1 MSKSLPEKHMTVDEF
16 LAWAEPQ
23 EGRYELHDGQVVAMS
38 PEQGQHLRVKGAV
51 FVALGAAIK
60 RARIPCEV
68 FPDGATVR
76 IDATTA
82 FEPDALVNCGQ
93 RMGDAELIAPNP
105 VIVVE
110 VLSPST
116 ESRDSAHKLVEYFR
130 VPSIQHYLIVNPVA
144 RRIVHHGRGAGEAL
158 ETRIIASGP
167 VRLDPRGLE
176 IAVEDV
182 FAGLE

>member
-1 MSKSLPEKHMTVDEF
+1 MTVEEF

-23 EGRYELHDGQVVAMS
+23 EGRFELHDGHVVAMS

-51 FVALGAAIK
+51 FLALDAAIK
-60 RARIPCEV
+60 RAQVPCEA

-93 RMGDAELIAPNP
+93 RMGDTELIAPNP
-105 VIVVE
+105 IIVVE

-116 ESRDSAHKLVEYFR
+116 QYRDSARKLVDYFR
-130 VPSIQHYLIVNPVA
+130 VPSIQHYVIVDPVA
-144 RRIVHHGRGAGEAL
+144 RRIVHYRRGTGDAL
-158 ETRIIASGP
+158 ETRIIASGSL
-167 VRLDPRGLE
+167 RLDPPGLE
-176 IAVEDV
+176 IAVEDI
-182 FAGLE
+182 FASLA